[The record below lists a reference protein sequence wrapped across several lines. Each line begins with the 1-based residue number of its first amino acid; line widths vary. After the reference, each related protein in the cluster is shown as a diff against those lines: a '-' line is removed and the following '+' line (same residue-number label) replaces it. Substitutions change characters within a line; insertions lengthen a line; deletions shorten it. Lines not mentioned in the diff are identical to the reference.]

1 MSRRYEKRSTRW
13 SKRTTASNPTASVKN
28 IATRTYRYQSC
39 QTHLALKT
47 NRNETTTRVQVQ
59 AQAGDPETAN
69 TNAAGDP
76 QAGDPGD
83 PSDPGDPEADPKADP
98 EAEAEPGDIAA
109 EGHDRTV
116 HDKERTVHAEER
128 ILRAEASH
136 REKGRQGEDHQ
147 GA

>member
-1 MSRRYEKRSTRW
+1 MSKRYEKKYTLLLEIP
-13 SKRTTASNPTASVKN
+13 TTSNPTTSVKN

-47 NRNETTTRVQVQ
+47 NRNETTARVQVQ

-83 PSDPGDPEADPKADP
+83 PSDPGDPEADP

-128 ILRAEASH
+128 ILHAEASH
-136 REKGRQGEDHQ
+136 REKGRQG
-147 GA
+147 

>member
-1 MSRRYEKRSTRW
+1 M
-13 SKRTTASNPTASVKN
+13 
-28 IATRTYRYQSC
+28 
-39 QTHLALKT
+39 KT
-47 NRNETTTRVQVQ
+47 NRNETTARVQVQ

-83 PSDPGDPEADPKADP
+83 PGDP
-98 EAEAEPGDIAA
+98 EAEAEPGDTAA

-128 ILRAEASH
+128 ILHAEASH
-136 REKGRQGEDHQ
+136 REKGRQGEDDQ